1 MAKGP
6 NFQSS
11 QRSSVSQP
19 VQLAQKQ
26 LIVFFTLL
34 SLPSIAQSFWGV
46 VWDRQLYQ
54 FDIPPTDDN
63 HVRPCRCSHNVLRHG
78 GRRIVTC
85 SKTREVS
92 IQLLILGKECLD
104 TMYQT
109 LEDTI
114 MAPSKSALVQSS
126 RTGIEDMKHCWMNGS
141 TKKTLGSDLYL
152 QRRRF
157 RGVGRVSDAARR
169 RNDS

>member
-34 SLPSIAQSFWGV
+34 SLPSIAHSFWGV

-54 FDIPPTDDN
+54 FDISPTDDN

-92 IQLLILGKECLD
+92 IQLLILV
-104 TMYQT
+104 YT
-109 LEDTI
+109 L
-114 MAPSKSALVQSS
+114 
-126 RTGIEDMKHCWMNGS
+126 
-141 TKKTLGSDLYL
+141 LYV
-152 QRRRF
+152 
-157 RGVGRVSDAARR
+157 GVGDKRAKEKASASVKCSFLSLLYVIMYILVILII
-169 RNDS
+169 NCNT

>member
-19 VQLAQKQ
+19 VQLDQKQ

-54 FDIPPTDDN
+54 FDISLTDDN
-63 HVRPCRCSHNVLRHG
+63 HGRPCRCSHNVLRHG
-78 GRRIVTC
+78 GKRIVTC

-92 IQLLILGKECLD
+92 IQLPILGKECLD
-104 TMYQT
+104 IMYQRI
-109 LEDTI
+109 EYII
-114 MAPSKSALVQSS
+114 MAPSKSA
-126 RTGIEDMKHCWMNGS
+126 GIEDMKHCWMNGS
-141 TKKTLGSDLYL
+141 TAIA
-152 QRRRF
+152 
-157 RGVGRVSDAARR
+157 VSSRYVQF
-169 RNDS
+169 

>member
-46 VWDRQLYQ
+46 VWDCQLYQ
-54 FDIPPTDDN
+54 FDISSTDDN

-78 GRRIVTC
+78 GRRIV
-85 SKTREVS
+85 
-92 IQLLILGKECLD
+92 
-104 TMYQT
+104 
-109 LEDTI
+109 
-114 MAPSKSALVQSS
+114 
-126 RTGIEDMKHCWMNGS
+126 N
-141 TKKTLGSDLYL
+141 
-152 QRRRF
+152 
-157 RGVGRVSDAARR
+157 ARR
-169 RNDS
+169 PGRSAYSFSSLERNVLIPCTRHLRTLSWRQVNLPWFKAVGQALRI